1 MAQKGISKLGVIF
14 AFSVLLLGTNLAFSQ
29 EEGALQDIDKPKEL
43 DIIDDPFGG
52 LQIPPIAL
60 PTTITQQQ
68 LDPLYT
74 PTVNTL
80 SQLGIAVA
88 NGIITA
94 IGFLITLFV
103 GWLVGKGVAR
113 VLKKV
118 ITKWFENE
126 KLLSLIGMKDGEFK
140 ESSWAKVHELIP
152 FTVKWFIFITFFVV
166 AVNMLGIQEASA
178 LLAEFSA
185 WVPKLI
191 LFLILVVVG
200 FIIVRIALKWINE
213 TKPEMFGDEA
223 SVKVIKTIISGIIY
237 AVVFGIG
244 ITTLGIGEQ
253 IIPIFYWVIPAG
265 IMGILIA
272 MGVGARKLAKWWV
285 TSEAVKRQGVA
296 KGAEIQVDGIE
307 GTVLD
312 VGSTHIKLK
321 KENDI
326 NLVSLERFDEK
337 NIKIIKEAPKKEK
350 ETTKQ

>member
-1 MAQKGISKLGVIF
+1 M
-14 AFSVLLLGTNLAFSQ
+14 
-29 EEGALQDIDKPKEL
+29 
-43 DIIDDPFGG
+43 
-52 LQIPPIAL
+52 
-60 PTTITQQQ
+60 
-68 LDPLYT
+68 
-74 PTVNTL
+74 
-80 SQLGIAVA
+80 
-88 NGIITA
+88 
-94 IGFLITLFV
+94 ITLFV

-126 KLLSLIGMKDGEFK
+126 KLLSAIGMKDGEFK
-140 ESSWAKVHELIP
+140 DSSWAKVHELIP

-166 AVNMLGIQEASA
+166 AVNMLGIQEASS

-191 LFLILVVVG
+191 LFLILIVVG

-223 SVKVIKTIISGIIY
+223 SVKIIKTIISGIIY

-272 MGVGARKLAKWWV
+272 MAVGARKLAKWW
-285 TSEAVKRQGVA
+285 TISEAIKRQGVA
-296 KGAEIQVDGIE
+296 KGAEIKVDGIE
-307 GTVLD
+307 GTVED
-312 VGSTHIKLK
+312 VGSTHVKLK
-321 KENDI
+321 KDNEI

-350 ETTKQ
+350 KETTK

>member
-1 MAQKGISKLGVIF
+1 MAQKGIGKLGIIF
-14 AFSVLLLGTNLAFSQ
+14 AFSILLLGTNLAFSQ
-29 EEGALQDIDKPKEL
+29 NGVEQDVDTPKEL
-43 DIIDDPFGG
+43 DVIEDPFGG
-52 LQIPPIAL
+52 LQIPPITL
-60 PTTITQQQ
+60 PTSITQQQ

-94 IGFLITLFV
+94 VGFLITLFV

-113 VLKKV
+113 VLKRV
-118 ITKWFENE
+118 ITKWFESE
-126 KLLSLIGMKDGEFK
+126 KLLKLIGMKGDEFK

-166 AVNMLGIQEASA
+166 AVNMLGIPEATE

-191 LFLILVVVG
+191 LFLILIVVG
-200 FIIVRIALKWINE
+200 FIIVRIALKWIDE
-213 TKPEMFGDEA
+213 TKPEMFGEEA
-223 SVKVIKTIISGIIY
+223 TVKVIKTIISGIVY
-237 AVVFGIG
+237 AVIFGIG

-272 MGVGARKLAKWWV
+272 MAVGARKIAKYWIL
-285 TSEAVKRQGVA
+285 SESIKRQGIS
-296 KGAEIQVDGIE
+296 KGAKIKIKGIE
-307 GTVLD
+307 GVIED
-312 VGSTHIKLK
+312 VGTTHVKLK
-321 KENDI
+321 HDNKI
-326 NLVSLERFDEK
+326 TLISLERFDD
-337 NIKIIKEAPKKEK
+337 NDFDIIEEAKKEK
-350 ETTKQ
+350 KETPKQ